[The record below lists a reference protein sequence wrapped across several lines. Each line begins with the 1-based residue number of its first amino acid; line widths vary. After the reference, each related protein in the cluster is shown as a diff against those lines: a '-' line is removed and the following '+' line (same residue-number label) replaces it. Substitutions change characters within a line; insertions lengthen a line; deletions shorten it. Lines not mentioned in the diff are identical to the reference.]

1 MYAGDSVINV
11 VRSKPLSAFIA
22 FLLIMGLI
30 RVVWGTAHAPTAM
43 ASYDAAL
50 AEANVHNY
58 NLVEVSSV
66 IPSTAPVEAVGT
78 APDLGPAG
86 EQLTVVESRET
97 VSEGAAVA
105 GLGWSS
111 EPSGRG
117 IFYEA
122 SGTDRRDVE
131 TRIEQGLDAGRALRD
146 WQFTDES
153 HKFVTAHANDETETQ
168 TTPPAGRYTTAVV
181 LAVYGESTPLI

>member
-1 MYAGDSVINV
+1 MSVIDRDV

-97 VSEGAAVA
+97 VSEGTAVA

-122 SGTDRRDVE
+122 SGTDRADVK
-131 TRIEQGLDAGRALRD
+131 TRIEHGLDAGRTLRD

-153 HKFVTAHANDETETQ
+153 HKTVTATANDESETQ
-168 TTPPAGRYTTAVV
+168 TAQPAKSEYTTAIV